1 VARSANENHPMILNK
16 TDGRQRFASS
26 SGRNIQNQIRSGIS
40 TGVRV
45 SKETEQPF
53 LMIVEGN
60 VAILENVFVLL
71 DELVGISNNVRQ
83 DRFGIHRGY
92 ANINKVQHMFVDIF
106 HCYVAQLDERVQV
119 KGVVTVF
126 FHVKKRQ
133 HFFDEAEEDE
143 LDDVLVDV
151 GADVF
156 DADRVCGFQLFDVDI
171 FDRLVKVFD
180 GFGDRKRRN
189 LGDMG
194 SEKFGIK
201 KCLDDFGLFDFDAG
215 EQRFVVVVL
224 DVHIGVAVDD
234 EFEDA
239 FFVVRD
245 GDFDGF
251 PFGFGEFGLVGDVH
265 FFK

>member
-1 VARSANENHPMILNK
+1 VQPNVAGRFAAERECHAFVGRYCRLGEGHAYVARSANENHPMILNK

-143 LDDVLVDV
+143 LDDVWSTLELTFSMRIVS
-151 GADVF
+151 AVF
-156 DADRVCGFQLFDVDI
+156 SFLMLTSLTDLSKSLMALATGSAEISVTWG
-171 FDRLVKVFD
+171 
-180 GFGDRKRRN
+180 RKN
-189 LGDMG
+189 L
-194 SEKFGIK
+194 E
-201 KCLDDFGLFDFDAG
+201 
-215 EQRFVVVVL
+215 
-224 DVHIGVAVDD
+224 
-234 EFEDA
+234 
-239 FFVVRD
+239 
-245 GDFDGF
+245 
-251 PFGFGEFGLVGDVH
+251 
-265 FFK
+265 

>member
-1 VARSANENHPMILNK
+1 
-16 TDGRQRFASS
+16 
-26 SGRNIQNQIRSGIS
+26 
-40 TGVRV
+40 
-45 SKETEQPF
+45 
-53 LMIVEGN
+53 
-60 VAILENVFVLL
+60 
-71 DELVGISNNVRQ
+71 
-83 DRFGIHRGY
+83 
-92 ANINKVQHMFVDIF
+92 
-106 HCYVAQLDERVQV
+106 
-119 KGVVTVF
+119 
-126 FHVKKRQ
+126 
-133 HFFDEAEEDE
+133 
-143 LDDVLVDV
+143 
-151 GADVF
+151 
-156 DADRVCGFQLFDVDI
+156 
-171 FDRLVKVFD
+171 
-180 GFGDRKRRN
+180 
-189 LGDMG
+189 MG

>member
-1 VARSANENHPMILNK
+1 MILNK